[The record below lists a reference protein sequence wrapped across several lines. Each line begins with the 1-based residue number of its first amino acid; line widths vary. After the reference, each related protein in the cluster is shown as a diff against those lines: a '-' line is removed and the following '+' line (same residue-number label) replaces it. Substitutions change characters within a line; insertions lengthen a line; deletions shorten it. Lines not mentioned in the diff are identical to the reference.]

1 MTLIIL
7 DTGVLVKAFVEE
19 EGSVK
24 ADALLQAAVEGIYRL
39 EAPDFM
45 AIEFGNVLWKY
56 VQRKLLEEEKARQI
70 LEQFPFE
77 RIEWLPARMLLSDA
91 FRFSIQYAIPVYDGA
106 FLAAAERLA
115 VQFVTADEALHRKV
129 RGSLPWV
136 TSLREFHVA
145 SAPDGDVPGTA

>member
-1 MTLIIL
+1 VTLIVL

-19 EGSVK
+19 EGSAK
-24 ADALLQAAVEGIYRL
+24 ADALLQAAVDGIYRL

-77 RIEWLPARMLLSDA
+77 RIEWLPARLLLSDA
-91 FRFSIQYAIPVYDGA
+91 FRFSIQYAIPVSDGA
-106 FLAAAERLA
+106 FLAAAEKLA
-115 VQFVTADEALHRKV
+115 AQFVTADEGLHRKV

-136 TSLREFHVA
+136 ISLREFSVA
-145 SAPDGDVPGTA
+145 SESERGFPK